1 MLDYKAMYRRAGEIF
16 KELKSET
23 RPRDLVKQMS
33 GGQRQAVAIART
45 MLSEAKIVLM
55 DEPTA
60 AISVRQVAEVLNLI
74 RHLRD
79 RGIAVVLISHRMP
92 DVFTVA
98 DRVIVMRRGRKVA
111 DKPIAASS
119 PEEVTGLITGA
130 IEQVMI
136 DARVTIARNEGR
148 RWQSPLIRRSTRSSR
163 AGFRR
168 YSGSQTFWVLLA
180 VILACIFLSFA
191 TNSFA
196 TTKNLYNITRNV
208 TFVAI
213 IALGMT
219 MVIIT
224 GGIDLSVGSVLCLCS
239 MVLAVVMH
247 AGYSIEV
254 GIAASIGTALVV
266 GAFNGVLI
274 AYLGFPPFVVTLGM
288 LSIAR
293 SLAMVASNNTV
304 VFQFGPDHDKLL
316 ALGGGAWFFGIANPV
331 LYMIVLALLT
341 GFVLR
346 WTKFGRHIFAI
357 GGNEHA
363 ATLTGVPVRPI
374 KVAVY
379 MISALSAGIA
389 GIIQTGWLG
398 AVTTNIGA
406 GMELQVIAAA
416 VIGGANLAGG
426 VGTAFGALIGAAL
439 IEVIR
444 NSLGLLGINAFW
456 QGTFIGGA
464 IMLAVLFDRVRN
476 FRQSE

>member
-1 MLDYKAMYRRAGEIF
+1 MTTTLDQTI
-16 KELKSET
+16 
-23 RPRDLVKQMS
+23 KQK
-33 GGQRQAVAIART
+33 QQNW
-45 MLSEAKIVLM
+45 L
-55 DEPTA
+55 
-60 AISVRQVAEVLNLI
+60 
-74 RHLRD
+74 
-79 RGIAVVLISHRMP
+79 
-92 DVFTVA
+92 
-98 DRVIVMRRGRKVA
+98 
-111 DKPIAASS
+111 
-119 PEEVTGLITGA
+119 GA
-130 IEQVMI
+130 I
-136 DARVTIARNEGR
+136 
-148 RWQSPLIRRSTRSSR
+148 L
-163 AGFRR
+163 
-168 YSGSQTFWVLLA
+168 GSQTVWILIS

-191 TNSFA
+191 TDSFA
-196 TTKNLYNITRNV
+196 TAKNLYNITRNV

-219 MVIIT
+219 IVIIT

-254 GIAASIGTALVV
+254 GIAASVGTALVV

-331 LYMIVLALLT
+331 LYMIVLALFT

-346 WTKFGRHIFAI
+346 WTKFGRYVFAI

-363 ATLTGVPVRPI
+363 ATLTGVPVQGI

-379 MISALSAGIA
+379 MISALSAGVA

-426 VGTAFGALIGAAL
+426 VGTASGALIGAAL

-464 IMLAVLFDRVRN
+464 IVLAVLFDRIRN

>member
-1 MLDYKAMYRRAGEIF
+1 MTTTLDQ
-16 KELKSET
+16 T
-23 RPRDLVKQMS
+23 
-33 GGQRQAVAIART
+33 
-45 MLSEAKIVLM
+45 
-55 DEPTA
+55 
-60 AISVRQVAEVLNLI
+60 
-74 RHLRD
+74 
-79 RGIAVVLISHRMP
+79 
-92 DVFTVA
+92 
-98 DRVIVMRRGRKVA
+98 
-111 DKPIAASS
+111 
-119 PEEVTGLITGA
+119 
-130 IEQVMI
+130 IEQKQHTWLTSI
-136 DARVTIARNEGR
+136 TSN
-148 RWQSPLIRRSTRSSR
+148 
-163 AGFRR
+163 
-168 YSGSQTFWVLLA
+168 QTFWVVIA

-191 TNSFA
+191 TESFA
-196 TTKNLYNITRNV
+196 TSKNLYNITRNV

-219 MVIIT
+219 LVIIT

-239 MVLAVVMH
+239 MVLAVTMN
-247 AGYSIEV
+247 AGYSLEI
-254 GIAASIGTALVV
+254 GILASLGTAIIV
-266 GAFNGVLI
+266 GLFNGILI

-288 LSIAR
+288 LSLAR

-304 VFQFGPDHDKLL
+304 VFQFGPDHDLLL
-316 ALGGGAWFFGIANPV
+316 ALGGGAWLFGIANPV
-331 LYMIVLALLT
+331 LYMIALALLT

-346 WTKFGRHIFAI
+346 WTRFGRHVFAI

-379 MISALSAGIA
+379 VISALSAGIA

-426 VGTAFGALIGAAL
+426 VGTAFGALVGAAL

-464 IMLAVLFDRVRN
+464 IILAVLFDRIRN
-476 FRQSE
+476 LRQSQ

>member
-1 MLDYKAMYRRAGEIF
+1 MAVTLDQ
-16 KELKSET
+16 T
-23 RPRDLVKQMS
+23 
-33 GGQRQAVAIART
+33 
-45 MLSEAKIVLM
+45 
-55 DEPTA
+55 
-60 AISVRQVAEVLNLI
+60 
-74 RHLRD
+74 
-79 RGIAVVLISHRMP
+79 
-92 DVFTVA
+92 
-98 DRVIVMRRGRKVA
+98 
-111 DKPIAASS
+111 
-119 PEEVTGLITGA
+119 
-130 IEQVMI
+130 IEQKQKTVWASI
-136 DARVTIARNEGR
+136 LGH
-148 RWQSPLIRRSTRSSR
+148 
-163 AGFRR
+163 
-168 YSGSQTFWVLLA
+168 QTFWVLVA

-191 TNSFA
+191 TDAFA
-196 TTKNLYNITRNV
+196 TSKNLYNITRNV

-219 MVIIT
+219 LVIIT

-239 MVLAVVMH
+239 MILAVVMN

-254 GIAASIGTALVV
+254 GIAASVATALAI

-288 LSIAR
+288 LSVAR

-316 ALGGGAWFFGIANPV
+316 ALGGGAWLFGIANPV

-346 WTKFGRHIFAI
+346 WTRFGRYLFAI

-363 ATLTGVPVRPI
+363 ATLTGVPVKRI
-374 KVAVY
+374 KVVVY

-426 VGTAFGALIGAAL
+426 VGTALGALVGAAL

-464 IMLAVLFDRVRN
+464 TILAVLFDRIRN

>member
-1 MLDYKAMYRRAGEIF
+1 MSASGE
-16 KELKSET
+16 KKSMAITLEQT
-23 RPRDLVKQMS
+23 IEHKPRSAL
-33 GGQRQAVAIART
+33 AVF
-45 MLSEAKIVLM
+45 L
-55 DEPTA
+55 
-60 AISVRQVAEVLNLI
+60 
-74 RHLRD
+74 
-79 RGIAVVLISHRMP
+79 
-92 DVFTVA
+92 
-98 DRVIVMRRGRKVA
+98 
-111 DKPIAASS
+111 
-119 PEEVTGLITGA
+119 
-130 IEQVMI
+130 
-136 DARVTIARNEGR
+136 
-148 RWQSPLIRRSTRSSR
+148 
-163 AGFRR
+163 
-168 YSGSQTFWVLLA
+168 GSQTFWVLVA

-191 TNSFA
+191 TDSFA
-196 TTKNLYNITRNV
+196 TARNLYNITRNV

-219 MVIIT
+219 LVIIT

-239 MVLAVVMH
+239 MILAVVMH
-247 AGYSIEV
+247 TGYSIEI
-254 GIAASIGTALVV
+254 GIAAAIGTALVV
-266 GAFNGVLI
+266 GAFNGLLI

-331 LYMIVLALLT
+331 LYMIVLALLA

-346 WTKFGRHIFAI
+346 WTRLGRYLFAI

-363 ATLTGVPVRPI
+363 AILTGVPVKMI
-374 KVAVY
+374 KVLVY

-426 VGTAFGALIGAAL
+426 AGTAFGALVGAAL

-444 NSLGLLGINAFW
+444 NSLGLLGISAFW
-456 QGTFIGGA
+456 QGAFIGGA
-464 IMLAVLFDRVRN
+464 TILAVLFDRIRN

>member
-1 MLDYKAMYRRAGEIF
+1 MAITLEQTI
-16 KELKSET
+16 E
-23 RPRDLVKQMS
+23 
-33 GGQRQAVAIART
+33 QRQHSWLSAI
-45 MLSEAKIVLM
+45 
-55 DEPTA
+55 
-60 AISVRQVAEVLNLI
+60 LN
-74 RHLRD
+74 
-79 RGIAVVLISHRMP
+79 
-92 DVFTVA
+92 
-98 DRVIVMRRGRKVA
+98 
-111 DKPIAASS
+111 
-119 PEEVTGLITGA
+119 
-130 IEQVMI
+130 
-136 DARVTIARNEGR
+136 N
-148 RWQSPLIRRSTRSSR
+148 
-163 AGFRR
+163 
-168 YSGSQTFWVLLA
+168 QTFWVVIA
-180 VILACIFLSFA
+180 VILAMIYLSFA
-191 TNSFA
+191 TDSFA
-196 TTKNLYNITRNV
+196 TAKNLYNIIRNFS
-208 TFVAI
+208 FVAI

-219 MVIIT
+219 LVIIT

-254 GIAASIGTALVV
+254 GIAASIGTALVI
-266 GAFNGVLI
+266 GAFNGILI
-274 AYLGFPPFVVTLGM
+274 AYLGYPPFVVTLGM

-304 VFQFGPDHDKLL
+304 VFEFGPDHDQLL
-316 ALGGGAWFFGIANPV
+316 ALGGGSVGFEVFGRQYAIAYPV
-331 LYMIVLALLT
+331 IYMIVLALIT

-346 WTKFGRHIFAI
+346 WTRFGRYVFAI

-379 MISALSAGIA
+379 MISALMAGIA

-426 VGTAFGALIGAAL
+426 AGTAFGALVGAAL

-456 QGTFIGGA
+456 QGTFIGAA
-464 IMLAVLFDRVRN
+464 IVLAVLFDRIRN

>member
-1 MLDYKAMYRRAGEIF
+1 MTITLDQTI
-16 KELKSET
+16 
-23 RPRDLVKQMS
+23 KQK
-33 GGQRQAVAIART
+33 QQNW
-45 MLSEAKIVLM
+45 L
-55 DEPTA
+55 
-60 AISVRQVAEVLNLI
+60 
-74 RHLRD
+74 
-79 RGIAVVLISHRMP
+79 
-92 DVFTVA
+92 
-98 DRVIVMRRGRKVA
+98 
-111 DKPIAASS
+111 
-119 PEEVTGLITGA
+119 GA
-130 IEQVMI
+130 I
-136 DARVTIARNEGR
+136 
-148 RWQSPLIRRSTRSSR
+148 L
-163 AGFRR
+163 
-168 YSGSQTFWVLLA
+168 GSQTIWILLS

-191 TNSFA
+191 TDSFA
-196 TTKNLYNITRNV
+196 TAKNLYNITRNV

-219 MVIIT
+219 IVIIT

-346 WTKFGRHIFAI
+346 WTRFGRYVFAI

-363 ATLTGVPVRPI
+363 ATLTGVPVQRI

-379 MISALSAGIA
+379 MISALSAGVA

-464 IMLAVLFDRVRN
+464 IVLAVLFDRIRN